1 LEESSEFE
9 TLLEKDRY
17 TMSYLKSIA
26 YFPICW
32 RICIANS
39 IFWLLLILLIPLS
52 AFSGTWSK
60 IGENT
65 DHELQSK
72 LEALTRDFRG
82 DVGVYVRHLSSGRT
96 AAIRADELFPTAS
109 MIKVPILLALFERFE
124 NGGLDYHREL
134 VYRDSLLYAGSD
146 ILGSFKD
153 GEKIA
158 FGKVAMLMITTSDN
172 TAALW
177 CQNLAG
183 TGTAINDWLERN
195 GFEITRMNSRTPGRN
210 KDWEKYGWGQTTPR
224 EMAELLV
231 MIREGRAV
239 SPMASEEMYRIL
251 ARIYWD
257 GEALSQIP
265 PTIQAASK
273 QGAVSQSR
281 SEVVLVNAP
290 SGDYV
295 FCLITKNQ
303 EDQSWQYDNEGFV
316 LIRNLSR
323 LLWRYFEPDS
333 HWAPKPEIKKWW

>member
-1 LEESSEFE
+1 
-9 TLLEKDRY
+9 
-17 TMSYLKSIA
+17 M
-26 YFPICW
+26 
-32 RICIANS
+32 ANS

-96 AAIRADELFPTAS
+96 AAIRADEPFPTAS

-124 NGGLDYHREL
+124 NGGLDYHSEL

-158 FGKVAMLMITTSDN
+158 FGKVAMLMITASDN

-195 GFEITRMNSRTPGRN
+195 GFEKTRMNSRTPGRN

-224 EMAELLV
+224 EMAESLV

-303 EDQSWQYDNEGFV
+303 EDKSWQYDNEGFV
-316 LIRNLSR
+316 LIRNLSL
-323 LLWRYFEPDS
+323 LLWRYFEPGS
-333 HWAPKPEIKKWW
+333 RWAPKPEIKKWW